1 MGFGLGKLQ
10 VVEQKLEIYEDLTR
24 QMLVKLESAVEKIAE
39 ANIQTNLLLERHENR
54 LDEGERFNTLIIKMV
69 EELKEVEKN
78 DIAVLHKKVS
88 TIQKNVEENQK
99 FVFAAGAVLTTLI
112 AVSQFFG
119 VLGWTLTTND
129 ASAMLEKTSSTY
141 VVS

>member
-1 MGFGLGKLQ
+1 MAFGLGKLQ

-54 LDEGERFNTLIIKMV
+54 LDEGERSNTLIVKMV
-69 EELKEVEKN
+69 EEFKEVEKN
-78 DIAVLHKKVS
+78 DISVLHKKFS
-88 TIQKNVEENQK
+88 TIQNKVEENQK
-99 FVFAAGAVLTTLI
+99 FVFATGAVLTTVI
-112 AVSQFFG
+112 AISQLFG

-129 ASAMLEKTSSTY
+129 TSAMLEKTSSTY

>member
-1 MGFGLGKLQ
+1 MAFGLGKLQ

-54 LDEGERFNTLIIKMV
+54 LDEGERSNTLIVKMV

-78 DIAVLHKKVS
+78 DISVLHKKIS
-88 TIQKNVEENQK
+88 TIQNKVEENQK
-99 FVFAAGAVLTTLI
+99 FVFATGAVLTTVI
-112 AVSQFFG
+112 AISQLFG
-119 VLGWTLTTND
+119 VFGWTLTTND
-129 ASAMLEKTSSTY
+129 TSAMLEKTSSTY

>member
-1 MGFGLGKLQ
+1 MAFGLGKLQ

-54 LDEGERFNTLIIKMV
+54 LDEGERSHILIVKMIEEIK
-69 EELKEVEKN
+69 ESQKN
-78 DIAVLHKKVS
+78 DVDNIYKNMS
-88 TIQKNVEENQK
+88 TIQNKVEENQK
-99 FVFAAGAVLTTLI
+99 FVFAAGTVLATMI
-112 AVSQFFG
+112 AVSQLFG
-119 VLGWTLTTND
+119 VFGWTLTPKD
-129 ASAMLEKTSSTY
+129 VSAMLDKTSSTY

>member
-1 MGFGLGKLQ
+1 MAFGLGKLQ

-39 ANIQTNLLLERHENR
+39 ANIQTNLFLERHENR
-54 LDEGERFNTLIIKMV
+54 LDEGERSNTLIIKMV
-69 EELKEVEKN
+69 EEFKEVEKN
-78 DIAVLHKKVS
+78 DISVLHKKFS
-88 TIQKNVEENQK
+88 TIQNKVEENQK
-99 FVFAAGAVLTTLI
+99 FVFATGAVLTTVI
-112 AVSQFFG
+112 AISQLFG

-129 ASAMLEKTSSTY
+129 TSAMLEKTSSTY

>member
-1 MGFGLGKLQ
+1 MAFGLGKLQ

-54 LDEGERFNTLIIKMV
+54 LDEGERSNTLIIKMV
-69 EELKEVEKN
+69 EEFKEVEKN
-78 DIAVLHKKVS
+78 DISVLHKKFS
-88 TIQKNVEENQK
+88 TIQNKVEENQK
-99 FVFAAGAVLTTLI
+99 FVFATGAVLTTVI
-112 AVSQFFG
+112 AISQLFG

-129 ASAMLEKTSSTY
+129 TSAMLEKTSSTY

>member
-1 MGFGLGKLQ
+1 MAFGLGKLQ

-54 LDEGERFNTLIIKMV
+54 LDEGERSHILIVKMV
-69 EELKEVEKN
+69 EEIKESQKN
-78 DIAVLHKKVS
+78 DVDNIYKNMS
-88 TIQKNVEENQK
+88 TIQNKVEENQK
-99 FVFAAGAVLTTLI
+99 FVFAAGTVLATMI
-112 AVSQFFG
+112 AVSQLFG
-119 VLGWTLTTND
+119 VLGWTLTPKD
-129 ASAMLEKTSSTY
+129 VSAMLDKTSSTY